1 MGQFGVGQGLR
12 RLEDARFLTGE
23 GRYTD
28 DIALP
33 GALHLAVLRSPVAHA
48 ELGEIDDAEAGEA
61 PGVLAVYTGRDLGAD
76 GIGTIPCLAQQPGR
90 GGSKPVQP
98 AYPALATDRV
108 RFVGQPV
115 ACVVAE
121 TAAQA
126 RDAVELIMADFDPL
140 PAVTE
145 ADKALAEG
153 APQVHA
159 EAPGNLCLDYDH
171 GDKAAADAAFEGAAQ
186 VARLQL
192 INNCVVVNSMEPR
205 VVIGDYDPE
214 SGRSTLYAP
223 SQGIFR
229 LHAQMAQ
236 ILGVE
241 KQQLHIVTPDVGGGF
256 GMKIFSYPEQILCLY
271 AARKLQR
278 PVRWTSERTEAFLSD
293 TQGRDHVTEVEM
305 AMDAEGRFLGMRVS
319 TAANLGAYLSNF
331 APYIPTGASTQMF
344 SGLYR
349 IPAIYA
355 NVRCTFTHTV
365 PVDAYRGAGR
375 PEAAYMMERLVDECA
390 RVAGLD
396 RREIRKRNFI
406 RPEDLPYETPMG
418 RLYDSGDY
426 PRLLDEATGMADWD
440 GFEARRAEARKA
452 GKLRGI
458 GLASYVEAC
467 GGIGEEEAKMTL
479 DADGGINLVIGT
491 MTNGQGHLTAYAQ
504 LINDK
509 LGVDPEK
516 VRMIQGDSD
525 VVERGG
531 GTGGSRSL
539 LMGGVAVNNAS
550 DRIVER
556 ARQVA
561 AHMLEAA
568 AGDIEFADGT
578 FTIVGTDRRLSL
590 EEVARATHGAGD
602 GGGLPDDLKGPIE
615 EKGDYKAEGLTFPN
629 GCHVCELEVDE
640 DTGEVEIVRYCIAD
654 DFGTVVNPLMAAGQV
669 HGGTIQGLG
678 QALLEHTV
686 YDEDGQLLTASF
698 MDYCMPRADDTPEI
712 ELKLIED
719 YPCKTNPLGVKGAGE
734 AGAIG
739 APPAIMNALLDAL
752 SEFGVRRL
760 DMPATPER
768 LWRAI
773 QDGRAGRRD
782 AA

>member
-12 RLEDARFLTGE
+12 RLEDARFLTGD

-28 DIALP
+28 DISLP
-33 GALHLAVLRSPVAHA
+33 GALHLAILRSPVAHA
-48 ELGEIDDAEAGEA
+48 EVGPIDVEEARRA
-61 PGVLAVYTGRDLGAD
+61 PGVRAVVTGADLAAD
-76 GIGTIPCLAQQPGR
+76 GIGTIPCLAMVPGR
-90 GGSKPVQP
+90 NGSKPVAP
-98 AYPALATDRV
+98 RYPALAQGKV

-121 TAAQA
+121 TLAQA
-126 RDAVELIMADFDPL
+126 RDALELIVTDFEAL

-153 APQVHA
+153 APQVHE
-159 EAPGNLCLDYDH
+159 EAPGNLCLDYEH
-171 GDKAAADAAFEGAAQ
+171 GDRERTEQAFAAAAQ
-186 VARLQL
+186 VARLEL
-192 INNCVVVNSMEPR
+192 VNNRIVVNSMEPR
-205 VVIGDYDPE
+205 VAIGDYDPA
-214 SGRSTLYAP
+214 SGRSTLHTG

-229 LHAQMAQ
+229 LHSQLAE

-241 KQQLHIVTPDVGGGF
+241 KERLRIVTPDVGGGF

-271 AARKLQR
+271 AARKLER
-278 PVRWTSERTEAFLSD
+278 PVKWVSERTEAFLSD
-293 TQGRDHVTEVEM
+293 TQGRDHVTGVEM
-305 AMDAEGRFLGMRVS
+305 ALDAEGRFLGMRVS

-331 APYIPTGASTQMF
+331 APFIPTGASTQMF

-355 NVRCTFTHTV
+355 NVRCAFTHTV
-365 PVDAYRGAGR
+365 PIDAYRGAGR

-396 RREIRKRNFI
+396 RREIRRRNFI
-406 RPEDLPYETPMG
+406 RPADLPYETPMG

-426 PRLLDEATGMADWD
+426 PRLLDEATAMADWE
-440 GFEARRAEARKA
+440 GFAARRAESRKA

-467 GGIGEEEAKMTL
+467 GGIGEEEARMTL
-479 DADGGINLVIGT
+479 TPEGGIELVIGT

-509 LGVDPEK
+509 LGIAPEK
-516 VRMIQGDSD
+516 VRMLQGDSD

-539 LMGGVAVNNAS
+539 LMGGVAVNRAS

-556 ARQVA
+556 AKQVA
-561 AHMLEAA
+561 AHLLEAA

-590 EEVARATHGAGD
+590 EEVARATQGD
-602 GGGLPDDLKGPIE
+602 ALPEGLGGPIE
-615 EKGDYKAEGLTFPN
+615 EKGDYTAEGMTFPN
-629 GCHVCELEVDE
+629 GCHVCELEVE
-640 DTGEVEIVRYCIAD
+640 ADTGQVRILRYCIAD

-698 MDYCMPRADDTPEI
+698 MDYCMPRADDSPEI
-712 ELKLIED
+712 ELKLIQD

-752 SEFGVRRL
+752 SEVGVERL
-760 DMPATPER
+760 DMPATPEKI
-768 LWRAI
+768 WRAI
-773 QDGRAGRRD
+773 RAGQRS

>member
-12 RLEDARFLTGE
+12 RLEDARFLTGH

-33 GALHLAVLRSPVAHA
+33 GSLHLAVLRSPVAHA
-48 ELGEIDDAEAGEA
+48 ELGPIDVEEALGA
-61 PGVLAVYTGRDLGAD
+61 PGVLAVYTGADLKAD
-76 GIGTIPCLAQQPGR
+76 GIGSIPCLAMVPGK
-90 GGSKPVQP
+90 GGSKPVAP
-98 AYPALATDRV
+98 AYPALAQDKV

-115 ACVVAE
+115 VCVVAE

-126 RDAVELIMADFDPL
+126 RDALELVVVDFDPL

-145 ADKALAEG
+145 ADRALAAD
-153 APQVHA
+153 APLVHDA
-159 EAPGNLCLDYDH
+159 APGNLCLDYEH
-171 GDKAAADAAFEGAAQ
+171 GDREAAEQAFAKAARIAKLE
-186 VARLQL
+186 L
-192 INNCVVVNSMEPR
+192 INNRLVVNSMEPR
-205 VVIGDYDPE
+205 VAIADYDKAD
-214 SGRSTLYAP
+214 GRSTLYTC

-229 LHAQMAQ
+229 LHSQLAG
-236 ILGVE
+236 ILGIDM
-241 KQQLHIVTPDVGGGF
+241 KQLHLVTPDVGGGF

-271 AARKLQR
+271 ASRKLQR

-293 TQGRDHVTEVEM
+293 TQGRDHVTSVEM

-344 SGLYR
+344 SGLYK

-355 NVRCTFTHTV
+355 NVRCAFTHTV

-396 RREIRKRNFI
+396 RREIRKLNFI
-406 RPEDLPYETPMG
+406 RPDDLPYETPMG

-426 PRLLDEATGMADWD
+426 PRLLDEATAMADWD
-440 GFEARRAEARKA
+440 GFAARRAEAAKA

-467 GGIGEEEAKMTL
+467 GGIGEEEARMTL
-479 DADGGINLVIGT
+479 EADGGINLVIGT

-509 LGVDPEK
+509 LGIDPEK
-516 VRMIQGDSD
+516 VQMLQGDSD
-525 VVERGG
+525 IVERGG

-539 LMGGVAVNNAS
+539 LMGGVAVNRAS
-550 DRIVER
+550 DKIIER
-556 ARQVA
+556 AKQVA

-568 AGDIEFADGT
+568 AGDVEFADGT

-590 EEVARATHGAGD
+590 DEVAAATHGD
-602 GGGLPDDLKGPIE
+602 SLPDELKGPIE
-615 EKGDYKAEGLTFPN
+615 EKGDYAAEGLTFPN

-640 DTGEVEIVRYCIAD
+640 ETGKVRILRYSIAD
-654 DFGTVVNPLMAAGQV
+654 DFGTVVNPLLAAGQV

-686 YDEDGQLLTASF
+686 YDEDGQLLTASY
-698 MDYCMPRADDTPEI
+698 MDYCMPRADDAPEI
-712 ELKLIED
+712 ELKLIQD

-739 APPAIMNALLDAL
+739 APPAIMNALADAL
-752 SEFGVRRL
+752 SGLGVGRL
-760 DMPATPER
+760 DMPATPEK

-773 QDGRAGRRD
+773 RDGRAGRRD

>member
-1 MGQFGVGQGLR
+1 GKY
-12 RLEDARFLTGE
+12 A
-23 GRYTD
+23 
-28 DIALP
+28 
-33 GALHLAVLRSPVAHA
+33 
-48 ELGEIDDAEAGEA
+48 
-61 PGVLAVYTGRDLGAD
+61 
-76 GIGTIPCLAQQPGR
+76 
-90 GGSKPVQP
+90 K
-98 AYPALATDRV
+98 
-108 RFVGQPV
+108 
-115 ACVVAE
+115 
-121 TAAQA
+121 
-126 RDAVELIMADFDPL
+126 
-140 PAVTE
+140 
-145 ADKALAEG
+145 
-153 APQVHA
+153 APQVHD
-159 EAPGNLCLDYDH
+159 EAPGNLCLDYEH
-171 GDKAAADAAFEGAAQ
+171 GDRERTEQAFAAAAQ
-186 VARLQL
+186 VARLEL
-192 INNCVVVNSMEPR
+192 VNNRIVVNSMEPR
-205 VVIGDYDPE
+205 VAIGDYDPA
-214 SGRSTLYAP
+214 SGRSTLHTG

-229 LHAQMAQ
+229 LHSQLAE

-241 KQQLHIVTPDVGGGF
+241 KERLRIVTPDVGGGF

-271 AARKLQR
+271 AARKLER
-278 PVRWTSERTEAFLSD
+278 PVKWVSERTEAFLSD
-293 TQGRDHVTEVEM
+293 TQGRDHVTGVEM
-305 AMDAEGRFLGMRVS
+305 ALDAEGRFLGMRVS

-331 APYIPTGASTQMF
+331 APFIPTGASTQMF

-355 NVRCTFTHTV
+355 NVRCAFTHTV
-365 PVDAYRGAGR
+365 PIDAYRGAGR

-396 RREIRKRNFI
+396 RREIRRRNFI
-406 RPEDLPYETPMG
+406 RPADLPYETPMG

-426 PRLLDEATGMADWD
+426 PRLLDEATAMADWE
-440 GFEARRAEARKA
+440 GFAARRAESRKA

-467 GGIGEEEAKMTL
+467 GGIGEEEARMTL
-479 DADGGINLVIGT
+479 TPEGGIELVIGT

-509 LGVDPEK
+509 LGIAPEK
-516 VRMIQGDSD
+516 VRMLQGDSD

-539 LMGGVAVNNAS
+539 LMGGVAVNRAS

-556 ARQVA
+556 AKQVA
-561 AHMLEAA
+561 AHLLEAA

-590 EEVARATHGAGD
+590 EEVARATQGD
-602 GGGLPDDLKGPIE
+602 ALPEGLGGPIE
-615 EKGDYKAEGLTFPN
+615 EKGDYTAEGMTFPN
-629 GCHVCELEVDE
+629 GCHVCELEVE
-640 DTGEVEIVRYCIAD
+640 ADTGQVRILRYCIAD

-698 MDYCMPRADDTPEI
+698 MDYCMPRADDSPEI
-712 ELKLIED
+712 ELKLIQD

-752 SEFGVRRL
+752 SEVGVERL
-760 DMPATPER
+760 DMPATPEKI
-768 LWRAI
+768 WRAI
-773 QDGRAGRRD
+773 RAGQRS

>member
-28 DIALP
+28 DVVLP
-33 GALHLAVLRSPVAHA
+33 GQLHLAVLRSPVAHA
-48 ELGEIDDAEAGEA
+48 ALGEIDVAEAVQA
-61 PGVLAVYTGRDLGAD
+61 PGVMAVYTGADLAAD
-76 GIGTIPCLAQQPGR
+76 GIGTIPCLAMVPGR
-90 GGSKPVQP
+90 NGSKPAAP
-98 AYPALATDRV
+98 RYPALAQDKV

-121 TAAQA
+121 TLAQA
-126 RDAVELIMADFDPL
+126 RDALELIALDFDPL

-145 ADKALAEG
+145 ADRALEEG
-153 APQVHA
+153 APQVHE
-159 EAPGNLCLDYDH
+159 EAPGNLCLDYEH
-171 GDKAAADAAFEGAAQ
+171 GDREKTEAAFARAAR
-186 VARLQL
+186 VARLEL
-192 INNCVVVNSMEPR
+192 INNRVVVNSMEPR
-205 VVIGDYDPE
+205 VVIGDHDAA

-223 SQGIFR
+223 TQGIFR
-229 LHAQMAQ
+229 LHGQLAD
-236 ILGVE
+236 IFGVE
-241 KQQLHIVTPDVGGGF
+241 KRALHIVTPDVGGGF

-278 PVRWTSERTEAFLSD
+278 PVRWVSERTEAFLSD
-293 TQGRDHVTEVEM
+293 TQGRDHVTSVEM
-305 AMDAEGRFLGMRVS
+305 ALDEEGRFLGMRVS

-355 NVRCTFTHTV
+355 NVRCAFTHTV
-365 PVDAYRGAGR
+365 PIDAYRGAGR

-406 RPEDLPYETPMG
+406 RPSDLPYETPMG

-426 PRLLDEATGMADWD
+426 PRLLDEATTMADWD
-440 GFEARRAEARKA
+440 GFAARKA
-452 GKLRGI
+452 AARRGGKLRGI

-479 DADGGINLVIGT
+479 APDGGIDLVIGT

-516 VRMIQGDSD
+516 VRMLQGDSD
-525 VVERGG
+525 IVERGG

-539 LMGGVAVNNAS
+539 LMGGVAVNRAS
-550 DRIVER
+550 DKIVER

-590 EEVARATHGAGD
+590 EEVARASQGD
-602 GGGLPDDLKGPIE
+602 GLPDDLKGPIE
-615 EKGDYKAEGLTFPN
+615 EKGDYAAEGLTFPN

-640 DTGEVEIVRYCIAD
+640 DTGKVRILRYCIAD

-678 QALLEHTV
+678 QALLERTV

-698 MDYCMPRADDTPEI
+698 MDYCMPRADDSPEI
-712 ELKLIED
+712 ELKLIQD

-739 APPAIMNALLDAL
+739 APPAIMNALMDAL
-752 SEFGVRRL
+752 SDFDVARL
-760 DMPATPER
+760 DMPATPEK

-773 QDGRAGRRD
+773 RDGRAGQRS